1 MNRLRIV
8 LDTNVVVSAAL
19 RPDGLEGHLIELIA
33 ARVLLLYI
41 SPDLLSEYQE
51 VFQRPKFSKLN
62 AEQVARLLALLGD
75 EATVVSPKDR
85 LSVSPDDSDNRFL
98 ECAETAEADFL
109 ITGNKKH
116 FPKRWRTTQVVNARE
131 FFQFLESLEKRER

>member
-8 LDTNVVVSAAL
+8 LDTNVIVSAAL
-19 RPDGLEGHLIELIA
+19 QPGGLEGQIIELIA
-33 ARVLLLYI
+33 ARVISLYI
-41 SPDLLSEYQE
+41 SPDLIDEYQE
-51 VFQRPKFSKLN
+51 VLQRPKFTKLDPD
-62 AEQVARLLALLGD
+62 QVARLLTLLAD
-75 EATVVSPKDR
+75 EATVVSPQHR

-116 FPKRWRTTQVVNARE
+116 FPERWKKTRVVNARQ
-131 FFQFLESLEKRER
+131 FFEFLENVRESE